1 MKGKDYNLLMLKNKT
16 HKSKLPLL
24 ISSFVFSFVVI
35 ISCSSVDYFTSAVS
49 SEKDFTIMKNEISI
63 VTYNIKAIYDKEPGQ
78 VDSLIEFINK
88 DKYDFVIFQELFDE
102 STRDEIVE
110 KVDKDY
116 YKSIISRVD
125 YNSFPEFLFQDAGL
139 FLMSR
144 YSIVDLSK
152 IDFGDDIIN
161 SNGVIHMILEK
172 EWSKTN
178 DYLANKSVLGALYY
192 IDDSTKLFLF
202 TTHVQAIG
210 SREHKTFQLQQI
222 KSFIDTALIR
232 TINSK
237 FVPTTE
243 NLIVILA
250 GDFNSNAYSDNSFNN
265 LRKQLGYPRD
275 LHKEFNGNKKE
286 YTFAFRSRKPSRRFD
301 YIFAYDNLNGFNF
314 RKIDVK
320 SIGVK
325 NIVDE
330 SGNSI
335 SDHLA
340 LKATLLI
347 N

>member
-1 MKGKDYNLLMLKNKT
+1 MLKNKF
-16 HKSKLPLL
+16 SKNQRPLILGGLMLSL
-24 ISSFVFSFVVI
+24 IMI
-35 ISCSSVDYFTSAVS
+35 ISCSSIDYLDIPSNSTNDITTS
-49 SEKDFTIMKNEISI
+49 INEVSI

-78 VDSLIEFINK
+78 VDSLIEFVNS

-110 KVDKDY
+110 KVDKSFC
-116 YKSIISRVD
+116 KSIISRVD

-139 FLMSR
+139 FLMSK
-144 YSIVDLSK
+144 YPIVDLSN
-152 IDFGDDIIN
+152 IDFGGDINN

-178 DYLANKSVLGALYY
+178 DYLANKSVLGALYS
-192 IDDSTKLFLF
+192 IDDSTQLFMF

-210 SREHKTFQLQQI
+210 SREHKTYQLQQI
-222 KSFIDTALIR
+222 KSFIDTAL
-232 TINSK
+232 TYAINSEI
-237 FVPTTE
+237 VPSSK
-243 NLIVILA
+243 NLVVVLA

-265 LRKQLGYPRD
+265 LKKQLGYPRD
-275 LHKEFNGNKKE
+275 LHKEFNGNKEE

-301 YIFAYDNLNGFNF
+301 YIFAYDNLNEFIF
-314 RKIDVK
+314 RKVNVK

-325 NIVDE
+325 NIVDDN
-330 SGNSI
+330 GNSI

>member
-1 MKGKDYNLLMLKNKT
+1 MLKYKLIKT
-16 HKSKLPLL
+16 KLTFFVSVFV
-24 ISSFVFSFVVI
+24 SSFIVLV
-35 ISCSSVDYFTSAVS
+35 SCSSVDYFTSPS
-49 SEKDFTIMKNEISI
+49 GSLKENRSRKNEISI
-63 VTYNIKAIYDKEPGQ
+63 VTYNIKAIYDKEVGQ
-78 VDSLIEFINK
+78 VDSLIEFINA
-88 DKYDFVIFQELFDE
+88 DKFDFVIFQELFDE

-110 KVDKDY
+110 KIDRNY

-139 FLMSR
+139 FLMSKHP
-144 YSIVDLSK
+144 IVDLSE
-152 IDFGDDIIN
+152 IEFGDDINN

-178 DYLANKSVLGALYY
+178 DFLANKSVLGALYS
-192 IDDSTKLFLF
+192 IDDSTQLFLF

-210 SREHKTFQLQQI
+210 SREHKTYQLQQI
-222 KSFIDTALIR
+222 MAFIDTALTR
-232 TINSK
+232 AINSEI
-237 FVPTTE
+237 VPSTN
-243 NLIVILA
+243 NLVVVLA

-265 LRKQLGYPRD
+265 LKKQLGNPRD
-275 LHKEFNGNKKE
+275 LHKEFNGNNQE

-301 YIFAYDNLNGFNF
+301 YIFAYDNLNEFIF
-314 RKIDVK
+314 RKINIK

-325 NIVDE
+325 NIVDDN
-330 SGNSI
+330 GNSI

>member
-1 MKGKDYNLLMLKNKT
+1 MLKYKL
-16 HKSKLPLL
+16 SKVKQPQ
-24 ISSFVFSFVVI
+24 IFTSFVLSFI
-35 ISCSSVDYFTSAVS
+35 FLISCSSVDYYTNPSS
-49 SEKDFTIMKNEISI
+49 SEKDFTDRIGEISI

-78 VDSLIEFINK
+78 VDSLIEFINT
-88 DKYDFVIFQELFDE
+88 DKCDFVIFQELFDE
-102 STRDEIVE
+102 STRDEIIE
-110 KVDKDY
+110 KADKNY

-139 FLMSR
+139 FLMSK
-144 YSIVDLSK
+144 YPAVDLSN
-152 IDFGDDIIN
+152 IDFGDDINN

-178 DYLANKSVLGALYY
+178 DFLANKSVLGALYS
-192 IDDSTKLFLF
+192 IDDSTQLFLF

-210 SREHKTFQLQQI
+210 SREHKTYQLQQI
-222 KSFIDTALIR
+222 KSFIDTALTR
-232 TINSK
+232 AINSEI
-237 FVPTTE
+237 VPTTK
-243 NLIVILA
+243 NLVVMLA

-265 LRKQLGYPRD
+265 LKKQLGYPRD
-275 LHKEFNGNKKE
+275 LHKEFNGNKEE

-301 YIFAYDNLNGFNF
+301 YIFAYDNLNEFIF
-314 RKIDVK
+314 RKINVK

-325 NIVDE
+325 NIVDDN
-330 SGNSI
+330 GNSI

>member
-1 MKGKDYNLLMLKNKT
+1 MLKY
-16 HKSKLPLL
+16 KLRKIKQPLL
-24 ISSFVFSFVVI
+24 FTSFVLSFI
-35 ISCSSVDYFTSAVS
+35 ILFSCSSVDYFSSPSS
-49 SEKDFTIMKNEISI
+49 SEKDHKARKNEISI

-78 VDSLIEFINK
+78 VDSLIEFINA

-110 KVDKDY
+110 KANTNY

-139 FLMSR
+139 FLMSKFP
-144 YSIVDLSK
+144 IVDLSE
-152 IDFGDDIIN
+152 IDFGGDINN

-178 DYLANKSVLGALYY
+178 DFLANKSVLGALYS
-192 IDDSTKLFLF
+192 IDDSTQMFLF

-210 SREHKTFQLQQI
+210 SREHKTYQLQQI
-222 KSFIDTALIR
+222 KSFIDTALTR
-232 TINSK
+232 AINSEI
-237 FVPTTE
+237 VPSTE
-243 NLIVILA
+243 NLVVVLA

-265 LRKQLGYPRD
+265 LKKQLGYPRD
-275 LHKEFNGNKKE
+275 LHMEFNGNKKE

-301 YIFAYDNLNGFNF
+301 YIFAYDNLNEFIF
-314 RKIDVK
+314 RKINVK

-340 LKATLLI
+340 LKARLLI

>member
-1 MKGKDYNLLMLKNKT
+1 MLKDKT
-16 HKSKLPLL
+16 YKIIKRLL
-24 ISSFVFSFVVI
+24 LTFFALSLVFVF
-35 ISCSSVDYFTSAVS
+35 SCSSVDYFS
-49 SEKDFTIMKNEISI
+49 SPTKLDDDNRVMENEISL
-63 VTYNIKAIYDKEPGQ
+63 VTYNIKAIYDKEEGQ
-78 VDSLIEFINK
+78 IDSLIEFINK
-88 DKYDFVIFQELFDE
+88 DKFDFVIFQELFDE

-110 KVDKDY
+110 KVDTAY

-125 YNSFPEFLFQDAGL
+125 YNSFPEFIFQDAGL
-139 FLMSR
+139 YLMSK
-144 YSIVDLSK
+144 YPIVNLSQ
-152 IDFGDDIIN
+152 IDFGDDINN
-161 SNGVIHMILEK
+161 SNGVIHKILEK

-178 DYLANKSVLGALYY
+178 DFLANKSVLGALYS
-192 IDDSTKLFLF
+192 IDDSTQLFLF

-222 KSFIDTALIR
+222 KSFIDTAV
-232 TINSK
+232 THAINSEI
-237 FVPTTE
+237 VPSTK
-243 NLIVILA
+243 NLVVILA

-265 LRKQLGYPRD
+265 LKIQLGYPRD
-275 LHKEFNGNKKE
+275 LHMEFNGNKKE

-301 YIFAYDNLNGFNF
+301 YIFAYDNMNEFIF
-314 RKIDVK
+314 RKINVK

-325 NIVDE
+325 NVVDD